1 MVILLRNTGHF
12 VLLEAKQAK
21 LGSEQTGEIITGWI
35 FGLDLKM
42 KKLILLGCLTL
53 LAGVQSAAV
62 ETVNADVIV
71 DSVDRSI
78 DIASQ
83 LVKINTKLT
92 LTNNG
97 KGAIS
102 GFHYG
107 LEEAAKA
114 KLAFI
119 GATVR
124 KSFGKA
130 LVRSNRRILLFYFF
144 MVNILPK
151 SF

>member
-1 MVILLRNTGHF
+1 MGS
-12 VLLEAKQAK
+12 K
-21 LGSEQTGEIITGWI
+21 LCSREENTGEISDWVD

-42 KKLILLGCLTL
+42 KKLILLGCLTF
-53 LAGVQSAAV
+53 LACVQSAAV

-119 GATVR
+119 GATVGSSEKTYLR
-124 KSFGKA
+124 TNSVQIKDSPAG
-130 LVRSNRRILLFYFF
+130 
-144 MVNILPK
+144 
-151 SF
+151 

>member
-1 MVILLRNTGHF
+1 MNDFWFFLWLYYQETLKILSCW
-12 VLLEAKQAK
+12 KQASK
-21 LGSEQTGEIITGWI
+21 LGSEQTGEIITGWT

-42 KKLILLGCLTL
+42 KKLLLLGCLAL
-53 LAGVQSAAV
+53 LARVQSAAV

-119 GATVR
+119 GATVS
-124 KSFGKA
+124 KS
-130 LVRSNRRILLFYFF
+130 LSLL
-144 MVNILPK
+144 
-151 SF
+151 

>member
-1 MVILLRNTGHF
+1 MNTGEF
-12 VLLEAKQAK
+12 
-21 LGSEQTGEIITGWI
+21 TGRI
-35 FGLDLKM
+35 LDLKM
-42 KKLILLGCLTL
+42 IKFVLFGCLVL
-53 LAGVQSAAV
+53 LAGVKSAAV
-62 ETVNADVIV
+62 ETVNGDVVV
-71 DSVDRSI
+71 DTVERSI
-78 DIASQ
+78 DISSQ

-119 GATVR
+119 GATVSYR
-124 KSFGKA
+124 ELIIHCLMLITVIITHRA
-130 LVRSNRRILLFYFF
+130 LVSHGFTGAHPFEN
-144 MVNILPK
+144 
-151 SF
+151 

>member
-1 MVILLRNTGHF
+1 MSCW
-12 VLLEAKQAK
+12 KQSKASK
-21 LGSEQTGEIITGWI
+21 LGSGTDRRNSDWVD

-42 KKLILLGCLTL
+42 KNLILFGCLAL

-119 GATVR
+119 GATV
-124 KSFGKA
+124 S
-130 LVRSNRRILLFYFF
+130 
-144 MVNILPK
+144 
-151 SF
+151 

>member
-1 MVILLRNTGHF
+1 MLKIILF
-12 VLLEAKQAK
+12 
-21 LGSEQTGEIITGWI
+21 
-35 FGLDLKM
+35 
-42 KKLILLGCLTL
+42 GCLLL
-53 LAGVQSAAV
+53 LAGVKSAAV
-62 ETVNADVIV
+62 ETVNADVVV
-71 DSVDRSI
+71 DSAERSI

-107 LEEAAKA
+107 LDEAAKG

-119 GATVR
+119 GATV
-124 KSFGKA
+124 SQIYD
-130 LVRSNRRILLFYFF
+130 N
-144 MVNILPK
+144 
-151 SF
+151 

>member
-1 MVILLRNTGHF
+1 MNTGDF
-12 VLLEAKQAK
+12 
-21 LGSEQTGEIITGWI
+21 TGRI
-35 FGLDLKM
+35 LDLKM
-42 KKLILLGCLTL
+42 IKFILFGCLVL
-53 LAGVQSAAV
+53 LAGVKSAAV
-62 ETVNADVIV
+62 ETVNGDVVV
-71 DSVDRSI
+71 DSVERSI
-78 DIASQ
+78 DISSQ

-119 GATVR
+119 GATV
-124 KSFGKA
+124 
-130 LVRSNRRILLFYFF
+130 SNRELIIRCLMLII
-144 MVNILPK
+144 VK
-151 SF
+151 K